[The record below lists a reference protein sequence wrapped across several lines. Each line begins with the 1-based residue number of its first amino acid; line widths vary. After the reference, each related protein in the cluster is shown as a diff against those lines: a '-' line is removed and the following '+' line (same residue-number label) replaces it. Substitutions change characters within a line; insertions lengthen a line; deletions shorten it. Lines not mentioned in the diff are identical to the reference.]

1 LSDPSV
7 YLTVKGY
14 RQQLESWRD
23 QNPTLDEYESF
34 WYHLT
39 SLCLHEVSLHSFHS
53 TEDLRPPFGFNVR
66 VDLAPQISDP
76 LVSTAHVDCIS
87 KIVYSAQKSLDLLVG
102 MHFRDDGNSDLPNLP
117 TVFFARALYA
127 WITLVRVAAVGS
139 SVCEESALKIEEY
152 MGRLGQVLDE
162 AASMHHFHTAMS
174 NTTPCGL
181 G

>member
-1 LSDPSV
+1 
-7 YLTVKGY
+7 
-14 RQQLESWRD
+14 
-23 QNPTLDEYESF
+23 
-34 WYHLT
+34 
-39 SLCLHEVSLHSFHS
+39 
-53 TEDLRPPFGFNVR
+53 
-66 VDLAPQISDP
+66 
-76 LVSTAHVDCIS
+76 
-87 KIVYSAQKSLDLLVG
+87 

-174 NTTPCGL
+174 NIPCDL
-181 G
+181 LADR